1 VAFFVPSRAHGI
13 RDGHAFRAVREVA
26 VVRGGRGCTLG
37 VILGLLDRHIFKNVL
52 LTCIGAVG
60 FFTFIMTA
68 GNAMKDL
75 IGHFLAG
82 RMSLGTTVELLLL
95 LLPYAVMYA
104 MPMGILC
111 GVLLVLGRM
120 SAENEIT
127 AMRAAGL
134 SLTRIARPIYV
145 LGVLG
150 MIAALFVNLQFMPQA
165 RVRYKQELLNA
176 LRTDPRLLI
185 VPKTFIREFP
195 QKVVFVDDRKG
206 DELRNVWVWRLD
218 KESRVTQLLRAESG
232 TIMFDEERNGLVFTS
247 RNAIVEGRSERL
259 PEDFKNGV
267 QYGGFKDTSS
277 LFPLEKIFGQKS
289 LQSKP
294 EWYTVTELMNEIG
307 KLSSPTSELDET
319 TRIKQLTKL
328 RMVLQ
333 DKLAMGVAVLTFV
346 FVAVPLGIK
355 VSRRETS
362 ANLGVAVLLALGYYF
377 LTVVV
382 KWLEGS
388 PQIRPDVWLWL
399 PNLIFVFLGVWLIR
413 RVQRA

>member
-1 VAFFVPSRAHGI
+1 MRAKI
-13 RDGHAFRAVREVA
+13 
-26 VVRGGRGCTLG
+26 RGCGGCCCQARSGLHDAH
-37 VILGLLDRHIFKNVL
+37 ILGLLDRHIFKNVL
-52 LTCIGAVG
+52 VTCLGAVG

-68 GNAMKDL
+68 GNALKDL

-82 RMSLGTTVELLLL
+82 RMSLMTTLQLVLW
-95 LLPYAVMYA
+95 LLPYAVTYA

-120 SAENEIT
+120 SAENEVT

-145 LGVLG
+145 LGAIG
-150 MIAALFVNLQFMPQA
+150 MVCALFVNLEFMPQA
-165 RVRYKQELLNA
+165 RIRYKQKLIDVVQN
-176 LRTDPRLLI
+176 DPRLLL

-195 QKVVFVDDRKG
+195 RMVVFVGDRKG
-206 DELRNVWVWRLD
+206 DELHDVWAWRLD
-218 KESRVTQLLRAESG
+218 AESRVTQLLRAESG
-232 TIMFDEERNGLVFTS
+232 TIVFDEAQNGLVFTP
-247 RNAIVEGRSERL
+247 RNAVVEDRSERA

-267 QYGGFKDTSS
+267 RLAPFEGTS
-277 LFPLEKIFGQKS
+277 LVFPLEKLFGQQV
-289 LQSKP
+289 LHAKP
-294 EWYTVTELMNEIG
+294 EWLRISALTAEIA
-307 KLSSPTSELDET
+307 KRKSPQADVDDA
-319 TRIKQLTKL
+319 TRVKQLTKL

-355 VSRRETS
+355 VSRKETS
-362 ANLGVAVLLALGYYF
+362 ANLGVAVLLALTYYF

-382 KWLEGS
+382 KWFEGS
-388 PQIRPDVWLWL
+388 PAIRPDLWLWL
-399 PNLIFVFLGVWLIR
+399 PNILFVSLGVWLIR